1 VQISRSLAPF
11 AALGLSAVVAGCE
24 PTPTVLSGA
33 DATAIQRAAL
43 STLFIE
49 REHSQL
55 LVLIDVARDSA
66 PVLHD
71 TLANPDRAELQLPDS
86 AALALPIA
94 VRVVTLRDVE
104 TVFRE
109 HADGWAAWYRRYPVS
124 AGIVELT
131 APTVSGDARE
141 SARIVVARA
150 CGEHCRAVWRV
161 TVQRDRDG
169 RWRTVSVAAVGL
181 PKG

>member
-1 VQISRSLAPF
+1 VLSCCSAPSLS
-11 AALGLSAVVAGCE
+11 LSATDIA
-24 PTPTVLSGA
+24 
-33 DATAIQRAAL
+33 AIQRAAL
-43 STLFIE
+43 TTLFIE

-55 LVLIDVARDSA
+55 LVLIDVPRDSA
-66 PVLHD
+66 PVLRD
-71 TLANPDRAELQLPDS
+71 TLANPDRAELRLPDT
-86 AALALPIA
+86 ATLALPIP
-94 VRVVTLRDVE
+94 VRVVTLRDVG

-109 HADGWAAWYRRYPVS
+109 HADGWAAWYAQYPVS

-131 APTVSGDARE
+131 APTIARDAGE
-141 SARIVVARA
+141 GETAMITVARA

>member
-1 VQISRSLAPF
+1 MLSCCSAPSLS
-11 AALGLSAVVAGCE
+11 LSATDIA
-24 PTPTVLSGA
+24 
-33 DATAIQRAAL
+33 AIQRAAL
-43 STLFIE
+43 TTLFIE

-55 LVLIDVARDSA
+55 LVLIDVPRDSA
-66 PVLHD
+66 PVLRD
-71 TLANPDRAELQLPDS
+71 TLANPDRAELRLPDT
-86 AALALPIA
+86 ATLALPIP
-94 VRVVTLRDVE
+94 VRVVTLRDVG

-109 HADGWAAWYRRYPVS
+109 HADGWAAWYAQYPVS

-131 APTVSGDARE
+131 APTIARDAGE
-141 SARIVVARA
+141 GETAMITVARA